1 MSDRETI
8 LQIRKIMKRILLLPY
23 GGCGEIAPR
32 KGTTRRECY
41 RALWEIQ
48 ELVEARKLFYTL
60 PPQTNA
66 DRIRAMSD
74 EELAEKFFLF
84 PCVHVLDDKVKCKD
98 DGCKKCWMRWL
109 REECKNEN

>member
-32 KGTTRRECY
+32 KGTTRKECY

-66 DRIRAMSD
+66 DQIRAMDNDQLS
-74 EELAEKFFLF
+74 EWFCRGR
-84 PCVHVLDDKVKCKD
+84 PCGTCPYCGNFECGIKD
-98 DGCKKCWMRWL
+98 WL
-109 REECKNEN
+109 REEYKSEN

>member
-60 PPQTNA
+60 PPQTNS
-66 DRIRAMSD
+66 DRIRSMSD
-74 EELAEKFFLF
+74 EELAVWLYWKA
-84 PCVHVLDDKVKCKD
+84 
-98 DGCKKCWMRWL
+98 DGSGKTKEQWLEWL
-109 REECKNEN
+109 REETSDV